1 MAHENAQR
9 RTGASDTAPFTAWRF
24 DRFFKAWIDQRD
36 PVTLTCQVPGHAGA
50 DDAGTDYG
58 NRSVQLK
65 ASAGITSE

>member
-9 RTGASDTAPFTAWRF
+9 RTGASDTAPFTAWGF

-50 DDAGTDYG
+50 DDAGTDHG